1 MRSTSNYPSHK
12 PPTDFDESGISEQ
25 SRLLAQKLASH
36 MGIENALQ
44 ISARNQWHG
53 VVAAL
58 KKLKIAQTQND

>member
-1 MRSTSNYPSHK
+1 MRSTSNSPSHK
-12 PPTDFDESGISEQ
+12 TPTDFEGSGISEQ
-25 SRLLAQKLASH
+25 SRLLAQKLSNH

-58 KKLKIAQTQND
+58 KKLKLARLGRD